1 MKKLIVEIDD
11 KYADGVSLTA
21 TGLEHRLG
29 GGGNLTV
36 AAFALNHDVT
46 MIFIDSNGIAKNIIE
61 SKLEDA
67 EHIPLEKL
75 TDAVQQLEDLRNDRE
90 DCEKGLEDE
99 ENPFSKDIEAID
111 TAIAAMQQLAALDIA
126 GIGKKGEPK

>member
-11 KYADGVSLTA
+11 KYADAVSLTA

-36 AAFALNHDVT
+36 AAVSLKHDVT
-46 MIFIDSNGIAKNIIE
+46 AISIDEHGNMLG
-61 SKLEDA
+61 LETRSEEE

-75 TDAVQQLEDLRNDRE
+75 ADAVRQLEDLRNDRE
-90 DCEKGLEDE
+90 DCRKGFEGE
-99 ENPFSKDIEAID
+99 ESSFSKDIAAID

-126 GIGKKGEPK
+126 KNR

>member
-36 AAFALNHDVT
+36 AAVLLKHDVT
-46 MIFIDSNGIAKNIIE
+46 AISIDDNGAMLV
-61 SKLEDA
+61 LETRSEKE

-75 TDAVQQLEDLRNDRE
+75 QRAVRQLEDLRNDRE
-90 DCEKGLEDE
+90 DFADYDE
-99 ENPFSKDIEAID
+99 EDNAFVRDIEAID
-111 TAIAAMQQLAALDIA
+111 TAIASMQQLVALDIA
-126 GIGKKGEPK
+126 GIGKKGESE

>member
-11 KYADGVSLTA
+11 KYADAVSLTA

-36 AAFALNHDVT
+36 AAVSLKHDVT
-46 MIFIDSNGIAKNIIE
+46 AISIDEHGNMLG
-61 SKLEDA
+61 LETRSEEE

-75 TDAVQQLEDLRNDRE
+75 ADAVRQLEDLREGRE
-90 DCEKGLEDE
+90 EISEGLLAGLED
-99 ENPFSKDIEAID
+99 NDFAHDVAAID

-126 GIGKKGEPK
+126 KNR

>member
-11 KYADGVSLTA
+11 KYADAVSMTA

-29 GGGNLTV
+29 GGVNLTV

-46 MIFIDSNGIAKNIIE
+46 AIFIDSNGIERVIE

-75 TDAVQQLEDLRNDRE
+75 QRAVRQLKDLRNDRE
-90 DCEKGLEDE
+90 GFADYDE
-99 ENPFSKDIEAID
+99 EDNAFVRDIEAID

-126 GIGKKGEPK
+126 GNR

>member
-29 GGGNLTV
+29 GGANLTV
-36 AAFALNHDVT
+36 AAVSLKHDVT
-46 MIFIDSNGIAKNIIE
+46 AISIDDNGAM
-61 SKLEDA
+61 LELETRSEKE

-75 TDAVQQLEDLRNDRE
+75 QRAVRQLKYLRNDRE
-90 DCEKGLEDE
+90 DFADYDE
-99 ENPFSKDIEAID
+99 EDNAFVRDIEAID
-111 TAIAAMQQLAALDIA
+111 TAIAAMKQLAALDIA
-126 GIGKKGEPK
+126 GNR

>member
-11 KYADGVSLTA
+11 KYADALSLTA

-36 AAFALNHDVT
+36 AAVSLKHDVT
-46 MIFIDSNGIAKNIIE
+46 AISIDDNGAMLV
-61 SKLEDA
+61 LETRSEKE

-75 TDAVQQLEDLRNDRE
+75 QRAVRQLEDLRNDRE
-90 DCEKGLEDE
+90 DFADYDE
-99 ENPFSKDIEAID
+99 EDNAFVRDIEAID
-111 TAIAAMQQLAALDIA
+111 TAIASMQQLVALDIA
-126 GIGKKGEPK
+126 GIGKKGESE

>member
-1 MKKLIVEIDD
+1 MKKLIVEVDD
-11 KYADGVSLTA
+11 KYADAVSLTA

-29 GGGNLTV
+29 GGVNLTCAAV
-36 AAFALNHDVT
+36 ALEYDITV
-46 MIFIDSNGIAKNIIE
+46 ISIDSNGTKLDLE

-75 TDAVQQLEDLRNDRE
+75 QRAVRQLKDLRNDRE
-90 DCEKGLEDE
+90 DFADYDE
-99 ENPFSKDIEAID
+99 EDNAFVRDIEAID

-126 GIGKKGEPK
+126 ENR